1 MRKARI
7 GILTFSD
14 GRQFVHQQL
23 EPLNQRLLG
32 RVVVALQETG
42 EVEVIPGQQIIWT
55 SQLARQEAQ
64 RMRAQDV
71 DATIFNYSIWAFPHL
86 SAIAAENG
94 QPPYL
99 LLSNLNPTYPGL
111 VGMMAA
117 AGSLDQLGIP
127 NWRLWGDIS
136 SDKKLLDQVLCFCRA
151 ARAVHDLRGQ
161 TYGLIGG
168 RSLGMYT
175 AVSDTRQWQ
184 EVFGVDVEHV
194 DQLEIVR
201 LAEQV
206 PNTQAEKALKWLEQ
220 NVGEIHYDGKKLT
233 PQKLKYQIKC
243 YEATKRIIREKAL
256 DFVGI
261 KCQPELSDNYVT
273 QCLSA
278 AFLNDKYDWNGSHE
292 PIVCACEVDMDGAL
306 TMQILK
312 LLSDDPVLFMDF
324 RHYDEEE
331 QVFVFCNCGSQATYY
346 AGRSDDPKE
355 NLKNVHLYPQT
366 IYYPAGGA
374 TVQYVARA
382 GEVTLARLA
391 RSNGQYWM
399 AIMPGEFVEYPRSKC
414 NQTQTEWPHC
424 FTKLYVSPEKLISEY
439 GSNHAHGVYGN
450 WTEELVA
457 VCKMLGIKS
466 VVYR

>member
-151 ARAVHDLRGQ
+151 ARVVHDLRGQ

-184 EVFGVDVEHV
+184 DIFGVDVEHV

-233 PQKLKYQIKC
+233 PEKLKYQIKC
-243 YEATKRIIREKAL
+243 YEATRRIIREKAL

-331 QVFVFCNCGSQATYY
+331 DVFVFCNCGSQATYY

-374 TVQYVARA
+374 TVQYVVRA
-382 GEVTLARLA
+382 GEVTLARLT

-439 GSNHAHGVYGN
+439 GSNHAHGIYGN
-450 WTEELVA
+450 WTEELVT

>member
-151 ARAVHDLRGQ
+151 ARVVHDLRGQ

-184 EVFGVDVEHV
+184 DIFGVDVEHV

-206 PNTQAEKALKWLEQ
+206 PNTQAEKALEWLEQ
-220 NVGEIHYDGKKLT
+220 NVGKIHYDGKKLT
-233 PQKLKYQIKC
+233 PEKLKYQIKC
-243 YEATKRIIREKAL
+243 YEATRRIIREKAL

-331 QVFVFCNCGSQATYY
+331 DVFVFCNCGSQATYY

-382 GEVTLARLA
+382 GEVTLARLT

-439 GSNHAHGVYGN
+439 GSNHAHGIYGN
-450 WTEELVA
+450 WTKELVT

>member
-151 ARAVHDLRGQ
+151 ARVVHDLRGQ

-184 EVFGVDVEHV
+184 DIFGVDVEHV

-233 PQKLKYQIKC
+233 PEKLKYQIKC
-243 YEATKRIIREKAL
+243 YEATRRIIREKAL

-331 QVFVFCNCGSQATYY
+331 DVFVFCNCGSQATYY

-382 GEVTLARLA
+382 GEVTLARLT

-399 AIMPGEFVEYPRSKC
+399 AIMLS
-414 NQTQTEWPHC
+414 
-424 FTKLYVSPEKLISEY
+424 LI
-439 GSNHAHGVYGN
+439 H
-450 WTEELVA
+450 
-457 VCKMLGIKS
+457 I
-466 VVYR
+466 